1 MISRFV
7 AKPRVDSPQPGL
19 GGAGLWVGVKPG
31 GVMNKLGAV
40 LDEPRA
46 S

>member
-1 MISRFV
+1 MHSRFV
-7 AKPRVDSPQPGL
+7 ANPWAEPPQPGL
-19 GGAGLWVGVKPG
+19 GGAGLRVGVKPG

>member
-1 MISRFV
+1 MHSRFV
-7 AKPRVDSPQPGL
+7 ANPWADSPWPGL
-19 GGAGLWVGVKPG
+19 GGAGLWVGMKPG